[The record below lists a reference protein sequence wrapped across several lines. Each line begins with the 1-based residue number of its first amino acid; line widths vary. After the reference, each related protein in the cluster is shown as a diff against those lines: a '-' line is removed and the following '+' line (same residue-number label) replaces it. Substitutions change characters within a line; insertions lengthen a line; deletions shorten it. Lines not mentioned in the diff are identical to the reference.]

1 MGPLGPDLIRRWAQ
15 FESRDLI
22 VIIQHTKLLSICF
35 FALNLKI
42 YRILRFTILPT
53 FHYYMQDPDFDN
65 LFRSS

>member
-15 FESRDLI
+15 FESRDPI

-42 YRILRFTILPT
+42 CKILRSTILPT
-53 FHYYMQDPDFDN
+53 SYDYM
-65 LFRSS
+65 